1 MSCQCN
7 RLPLVTCVAK
17 GQWLPATR
25 RSDHEA
31 FWDQGYRA
39 VLVTNTAFLR
49 NPQCPQAN
57 VAITSLDL
65 NFMT

>member
-7 RLPLVTCVAK
+7 RLLLVSYVAK
-17 GQWLPATR
+17 DRWLPATR
-25 RSDHEA
+25 RSDHGP

-39 VLVTNTAFLR
+39 VLVTNTAVLR
-49 NPQCPQAN
+49 NPQYPPAN